1 MNGLSKKEEIR
12 LKKLSRQRF
21 GNVFATIGLILILA
35 IGFLIA
41 SSLLKNYSINFCLQ
55 ILEQEA
61 RNTKNNI
68 NDQLFFFQNDMDVL
82 ARIIEKEKE
91 LSSPQVQALL
101 KIFEEKE
108 FISRIGIL
116 FPDNQAMLSD
126 GTFKT
131 SHGKKTFDQLAQEG
145 PFLSN
150 AEPDSANPHNWI
162 LYYSIPIGEKP
173 DIRGLLFGV
182 VELDNISDY
191 FNIDVFDG
199 KADFYIMDPENMN
212 LVLDTLHGHPGHSDA
227 TEGHH
232 IKEGFHEEQIRQ
244 DFSQGRSGLTAYLST
259 SLDEYLYTAY
269 APLDVNHWF
278 ILLSVPESV
287 VFDEAEYTKTI
298 LFWLGIFE
306 SIALITYFLWILLRS
321 KREMKLKEY
330 QIQHIHYMYNI
341 QHTLFD
347 AFRQQ
352 ENISLS
358 LKQIAEETKARSVL
372 LVAIENNKVRRIFS
386 WQSNSSIGDGNQRE
400 NQLATVLTE
409 DMLLRN
415 ASYIA
420 SAERE
425 STQKDPRLKD
435 MISQFGI
442 SQWMAIPIEGQK
454 KRLIGVLAAI
464 NTDQTWGDLSPLT
477 SVALS
482 FSMALYNMQAY
493 QTIEKMG
500 TTDALTNLWNRNAY
514 EQKMKQLETDHPD
527 CITCVYADANGL
539 HELNNSQGHAAGDRM
554 LQCVANALKDTFE
567 HGSVFRI
574 GGDEFL
580 VFTDMKEEEAS
591 RQAVLA
597 KQIVQSSGYHVSI
610 GTASGGSAISP
621 IAIVKTAEKRMYE
634 DKRLYY
640 MGTRDRRQMR

>member
-82 ARIIEKEKE
+82 AKIIEKEKE

-306 SIALITYFLWILLRS
+306 SVALITYFLWILLRS

-580 VFTDMKEEEAS
+580 VFTNMKEEEAS

>member
-91 LSSPQVQALL
+91 LSSQQVQALL

-145 PFLSN
+145 SFLSN

-306 SIALITYFLWILLRS
+306 SVALITYFLWILLRS

-409 DMLLRN
+409 DILLRN

-591 RQAVLA
+591 RQAGIA